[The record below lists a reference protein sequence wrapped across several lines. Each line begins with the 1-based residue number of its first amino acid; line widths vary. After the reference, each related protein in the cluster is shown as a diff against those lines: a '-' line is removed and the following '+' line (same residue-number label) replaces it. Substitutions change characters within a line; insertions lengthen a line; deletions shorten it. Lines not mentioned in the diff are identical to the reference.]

1 MLTKTNY
8 IIWRDCH
15 KNAWLKVHKLDIYFA
30 HELSAFEQSIIETGN
45 EVELLARELF
55 PTGILIEEKGLNA
68 ITHTNKL
75 LEAGEKTLF
84 QPAFDIDSYFAAI
97 DVLKISEDGKKCD
110 IFEIK
115 ATNEIDRKTHF
126 HDVAFQTILL
136 KKHGFEVRSIN
147 LIHLN
152 PEYVRDGEI
161 DLNELFMIED
171 VTEVVEKMLPEVEAE
186 MELAL
191 NYIDK
196 KDEPN
201 GPCDCVYKGR
211 SSHCTTF
218 SYSNPDIPKYGIH
231 DLARIGLSKKKLFEL
246 VDGNKLTFEDVP
258 GEMELS
264 DTQKNQIWTYL
275 YDKPIISKE
284 NINEELEQL
293 VFPLYFL
300 DYETFP
306 SAIPRFNKYSPYQQ
320 IPFQYSLHVLNS
332 PDSEP
337 EHFDFLYTG
346 TSDPSDEFV
355 KSMQK
360 HIGPKGSVIV
370 WHKDFECGRNKEL
383 ANRIPESKSF
393 FDNLNE
399 RIYDLEIVFK
409 KQHYVHKDFK
419 GSSSIKKV
427 LPVLAP
433 TLSYKTLNI
442 REGGSAANSWNV
454 IVSGELSD
462 KEKAQIAQ
470 DLKDYCKLD
479 TYAMYAI
486 WHELYKLV
494 N

>member
-1 MLTKTNY
+1 VLTKTNY

-15 KNAWLKVHKLDIYFA
+15 KNAWLKVHKPDIYFA
-30 HELSAFEQSIIETGN
+30 NELSAFEQSIIETGN
-45 EVELLARELF
+45 EVELLARKLY
-55 PTGILIEEKGLNA
+55 PTGVLVEEKGQEA
-68 ITHTNKL
+68 IAPTQKL
-75 LEAGEKTLF
+75 LETGEKTIF
-84 QPAFDIDSYFAAI
+84 QPAFEIENYFAAV
-97 DVLKISEDGKKCD
+97 DVLKISEDGKRCD

-115 ATNEIDRKTHF
+115 ATNEIDKKTHF

-136 KKHGFEVRSIN
+136 KKYGFEVETVN

-152 PEYVRDGEI
+152 PEYIRQGEI
-161 DLNELFMIED
+161 DLGELFMIED
-171 VTEVVEKMLPEVEAE
+171 VTEIVEKMLPEVEAE

-191 NYIDK
+191 NYISK
-196 KDEPN
+196 PDEPN
-201 GPCDCVYKGR
+201 GPCDCIYKGR

-218 SYSNPDIPKYGIH
+218 SYSNPDIPQYGIH

-246 VDGNKLTFEDVP
+246 VDGNKLTLEDVP
-258 GEMELS
+258 TDMELS

-284 NINEELEQL
+284 SISEELDSL
-293 VFPLYFL
+293 IFPLYFL

-306 SAIPRFNKYSPYQQ
+306 SAIPRFDNYSPYQQ
-320 IPFQYSLHVLNS
+320 IPFQYSLHVLDS
-332 PDSEP
+332 PESEP
-337 EHFDFLYTG
+337 KHFDFLYTSSG
-346 TSDPSDEFV
+346 DPSQEFV
-355 KSMQK
+355 NAMRE
-360 HIGPKGSVIV
+360 HIGPTGSVIV

-383 ANRIPESKSF
+383 ANRIPDSKSF

-409 KQHYVHKDFK
+409 KQYYVHKDFK